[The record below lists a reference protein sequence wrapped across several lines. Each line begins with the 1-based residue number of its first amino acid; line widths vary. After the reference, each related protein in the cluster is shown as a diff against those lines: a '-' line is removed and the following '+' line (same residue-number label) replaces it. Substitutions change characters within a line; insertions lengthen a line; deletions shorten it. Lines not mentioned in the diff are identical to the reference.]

1 MDNKL
6 YEIIF
11 KRKSFHLFLNVGDE
25 KITQEEL
32 DNINNAFE
40 HFEPLYK
47 DIKVK
52 MRIVKES
59 ETTCHRRAEY
69 CLLLYSENKDGY
81 LQNVGYIGEQ
91 IDLYLVSKN
100 IGTLWFGIGKA
111 EEKEIEGLEY
121 VIMIAIRKISDQSKY
136 RKDMYKSK
144 RKDLDEIWT
153 GQIIEGVSDVV
164 RFAPSA
170 CNSQPWLVKNGE
182 TLDVYRYKEEGKR
195 KARFASFDGLTG
207 ETKIVPKEGMVEK
220 ATPYPYLF
228 FGSLFFVV
236 EAVAVMVVFS
246 IFRHAEDLV
255 LRDVAYSVLTIGA
268 IGFVILIYNILPI
281 RIDSMTDGYRL
292 TMVSNPKNKLAFNEL
307 LRVEY
312 EISQGNDDVEIKI
325 FDEITNFTA
334 DLNLNK
340 VYALLDKKEY
350 KEAEEILDKIID
362 AKQDVSE
369 KVYIRARAQ
378 KIYINLI
385 TKNLEESKE
394 YYDKEVP
401 VSERREISNDVS
413 MASIR
418 AYLLMSGLLDKS
430 RSECIIALNNVYSA
444 FKHTPKNRQH
454 TELVLFNEALQKVVD
469 AHPDW
474 ELEGYKLQESN

>member
-1 MDNKL
+1 MKKEDITGLIVYLIIIAFAIVFGLTVLQAHQQESSLTGIFYVL
-6 YEIIF
+6 YIIG
-11 KRKSFHLFLNVGDE
+11 SVLVGAILNAVLFEVAHVIGA
-25 KITQEEL
+25 KIGKYQIVSV
-32 DNINNAFE
+32 NILGLCF
-40 HFEPLYK
+40 YK
-47 DIKVK
+47 D
-52 MRIVKES
+52 
-59 ETTCHRRAEY
+59 
-69 CLLLYSENKDGY
+69 G
-81 LQNVGYIGEQ
+81 
-91 IDLYLVSKN
+91 
-100 IGTLWFGIGKA
+100 
-111 EEKEIEGLEY
+111 
-121 VIMIAIRKISDQSKY
+121 
-136 RKDMYKSK
+136 
-144 RKDLDEIWT
+144 
-153 GQIIEGVSDVV
+153 
-164 RFAPSA
+164 
-170 CNSQPWLVKNGE
+170 
-182 TLDVYRYKEEGKR
+182 GKR
-195 KARFASFDGLTG
+195 KVRFTSFDGLTG

-220 ATPYPYLF
+220 ANPYPYLF
-228 FGSLFFVV
+228 FGSLFYVV
-236 EAVAVMVVFS
+236 EIVAVMVVFS
-246 IFRHAEDLV
+246 IFRKAEDLA
-255 LRDVAYSVLTIGA
+255 LRDMAYSLLTIGA
-268 IGFVILIYNILPI
+268 IGLVILIYNILPL

-312 EISQGNDDVEIKI
+312 EISQGNDDVEIRI

-340 VYALLDKKEY
+340 VYALLDQKDY
-350 KEAEEILDKIID
+350 KEAEEILDKIIE
-362 AKQDVSE
+362 AKENVSE

-385 TKNLEESKE
+385 TKTLDEAKD
-394 YYDKEVP
+394 YYEKEVP
-401 VSERREISNDVS
+401 VAERREISNDVS

>member
-1 MDNKL
+1 MKKEDITGL
-6 YEIIF
+6 IVYLIIIAFAIIF
-11 KRKSFHLFLNVGDE
+11 GLTVLQAHQNESTLTGFLYV
-25 KITQEEL
+25 I
-32 DNINNAFE
+32 
-40 HFEPLYK
+40 
-47 DIKVK
+47 
-52 MRIVKES
+52 
-59 ETTCHRRAEY
+59 
-69 CLLLYSENKDGY
+69 
-81 LQNVGYIGEQ
+81 YIIGSV
-91 IDLYLVSKN
+91 LV
-100 IGTLWFGIGKA
+100 GTLLNAILFEVAHIIGAKIGKYD
-111 EEKEIEGLEY
+111 IISVNILGLC
-121 VIMIAIRKISDQSKY
+121 
-136 RKDMYKSK
+136 
-144 RKDLDEIWT
+144 
-153 GQIIEGVSDVV
+153 
-164 RFAPSA
+164 F
-170 CNSQPWLVKNGE
+170 
-182 TLDVYRYKEEGKR
+182 YKEEGKR

-334 DLNLNK
+334 DLNLNR

-350 KEAEEILDKIID
+350 KPAEEILDKIIA
-362 AKQDVSE
+362 AKQEVSE

-378 KIYINLI
+378 KIYINLY
-385 TKNLEESKE
+385 TRNLEEAKE
-394 YYDKEVP
+394 YYEKEVP
-401 VSERREISNDVS
+401 VAERREISNDVS

-430 RSECIIALNNVYSA
+430 RSECIIALNNVYRA

-454 TELVLFNEALQKVVD
+454 TEVELFNEALEKVVA

-474 ELEGYKLQESN
+474 ELEGYKLQEAQK